1 MNQNYTTTLPDF
13 NNTISTPVNTV
24 VSTPVKQM
32 SGLKKRLIIYPIAI
46 AFSVILGHGVGT
58 SLAMMDNTKPI
69 VSDFEWS
76 VVG

>member
-1 MNQNYTTTLPDF
+1 MNQNYTTLPDF
-13 NNTISTPVNTV
+13 NNLSTNVDTV

-58 SLAMMDNTKPI
+58 SLAMMDNTEPVS
-69 VSDFEWS
+69 VSDFNWS
-76 VVG
+76 VAG